1 MVRNTVFLGKKSI
14 KSTRLNGVSYRLII
28 GSSGACVQFHGKT
41 YDLIYTPS
49 AYRLNAPP
57 GTRNHRVTPKD
68 ARRLPW
74 KMLNEVRAVVGGA
87 IVGGANLRELV
98 IRLGFSTPVSY
109 RDSVG
114 AGRNITFI
122 ALSDRKKTIRSIAIN
137 RMPVEAT
144 MTSVA
149 QDSDDVCYVC
159 LHNTPNAILKPCNH
173 SNICCACAYTV
184 VPTDRCPLCRG
195 SVAYFVR
202 QA

>member
-74 KMLNEVRAVVGGA
+74 KMLNEVHAVVGGA
-87 IVGGANLRELV
+87 NLMERV
-98 IRLGFSTPVSY
+98 IHHRGQHYIHRSVRSQEN
-109 RDSVG
+109 DS
-114 AGRNITFI
+114 
-122 ALSDRKKTIRSIAIN
+122 LD
-137 RMPVEAT
+137 
-144 MTSVA
+144 
-149 QDSDDVCYVC
+149 
-159 LHNTPNAILKPCNH
+159 CN
-173 SNICCACAYTV
+173 
-184 VPTDRCPLCRG
+184 
-195 SVAYFVR
+195 
-202 QA
+202 